1 MKTQGWWVWTF
12 LVDWKRLVKI
22 LSEIK
27 LPLISDWMRRWHSPK
42 FEEIASGLN
51 KISKTIPR
59 RSISSKKVN
68 EIIFLISVLQ
78 TMDTWL
84 NPNSLFEVNKLLV
97 SKKYNKILA
106 VFYFYSTWKFWKKT
120 TSFFKGYIIDLDS
133 NEVIYQ
139 IWLMHVVNF
148 F

>member
-1 MKTQGWWVWTF
+1 MTKT
-12 LVDWKRLVKI
+12 
-22 LSEIK
+22 
-27 LPLISDWMRRWHSPK
+27 
-42 FEEIASGLN
+42 LN
-51 KISKTIPR
+51 L
-59 RSISSKKVN
+59 
-68 EIIFLISVLQ
+68 F
-78 TMDTWL
+78 
-84 NPNSLFEVNKLLV
+84 FEVNKLLV

-106 VFYFYSTWKFWKKT
+106 VFYFYSTWKFWKKK